1 MMTQERRARKAPEWF
16 QQAARFLLPNIRSKI
31 IFPFLV
37 LTLIVAVGGIYVVT
51 SLVVSSIDDRLT
63 NQLLEAGRVVSDSM
77 ARREI
82 EHLESARNIAFTIG
96 LAQAL
101 QDGDQTQVASL
112 VRPVA
117 AVRGLEC
124 LIVTDAQGRGMFHEL
139 RQSDGSFVDL
149 ALESEKA
156 DISWLWMVQVL
167 LESDDPDAAPRRGI
181 LFHEGEGRYYH
192 FTAVPVESND
202 RVVGVVVVGT
212 SLRTLLLRFKETSLA
227 DVTIYLDG
235 GRAVAS
241 TFAFAEEQP
250 VQVEALLDRL
260 SIAPSLYNSAF
271 TREDLVAGEGIDVRD
286 RTYRLARGSL
296 RVGSEGLGVFSVA
309 LPLDFVIQ
317 SSLTNRNSIIL
328 IFSILV
334 VGVIFTGYVIS
345 QRITNP
351 ISRLVSTSQAVAD
364 GDLEQRT
371 GIESTDEIG
380 QLAETFDEMT
390 ERLAERTRA
399 LEEALGRLRAILSS
413 IGDGVILEDL
423 GGNLDALNTTA
434 QALLEEMADGFE
446 LGILR
451 DLSSSS
457 SSALVGNYDQ
467 TSGDQ
472 SSPWL
477 VDRRRFEVGEK
488 MISAHA
494 ADVQTEDG
502 ERLGTVL
509 VMRDV
514 TAEVAA
520 ERLKDNFITHVSH
533 ELRTPLTA
541 IKGYSDLLLAGAGG
555 ALEEG
560 QRSFIETIGRNTDD
574 LVVMVNELIDFSELE
589 AKGRLGLV
597 KRPTD
602 LSELVEEVADEWRSR
617 MEEKGLAFHVEIPV
631 DFPPVDADAR
641 RLRWALINL
650 VRNALQYTAPG
661 GNVTLRLSEQDEAG
675 WPSPVVVLDV
685 VDTGTGISAK
695 DQEHLFTRFYRV
707 TNMPQ
712 EDVRGLGVGLY
723 LANAIIQ
730 AHGGEIRVASEP
742 GVGSTFSI
750 VLPMLQDKLE

>member
-1 MMTQERRARKAPEWF
+1 MMMQDQLARRAPEWF
-16 QQAARFLLPNIRSKI
+16 QQATRFLLPNIRSKI

-37 LTLIVAVGGIYVVT
+37 LTLIVAVSGIYVVT

-63 NQLLEAGRVVSDSM
+63 NQLLEAGRVVSDGM

-82 EHLESARNIAFTIG
+82 EHLESVRNIAFTIG

-101 QDGDQTQVASL
+101 QDGDQAQVASL

-124 LIVTDAQGRGMFHEL
+124 LIVTDARGRGMFHEL

-149 ALESEKA
+149 ELGSEEA
-156 DISWLWMVQVL
+156 DISWLRMVRML
-167 LESDDPDAAPRRGI
+167 LESGDPDAAPRRGI

-260 SIAPSLYNSAF
+260 SIEPSLYDSAF
-271 TREDLVAGEGIDVRD
+271 SSENLVAGEGVDVRD
-286 RTYRLARGSL
+286 RAYRLARGSL

-317 SSLTNRNSIIL
+317 SNLTNRNTILL

-334 VGVIFTGYVIS
+334 VGVVFTGYVIS

-390 ERLAERTRA
+390 GRLAERTRA

-413 IGDGVILEDL
+413 IGDGVILE
-423 GGNLDALNTTA
+423 NLEGKLDPLNATA
-434 QALLEEMADGFE
+434 GALLEEMTDGFD
-446 LGILR
+446 LSILR

-457 SSALVGNYDQ
+457 SLAPVEDYEQ
-467 TSGDQ
+467 PPGDQ

-477 VDRRRFEVGEK
+477 VDRRRFEMGDKV
-488 MISAHA
+488 ISAHA
-494 ADVQTEDG
+494 APVQTEDNK
-502 ERLGTVL
+502 RLGTVL

-555 ALEEG
+555 VLEGG

-602 LSELVEEVADEWRSR
+602 LPELVEEVADEWRSR
-617 MEEKGLAFHVEIPV
+617 MEEKGLVFRVEIPAGLS
-631 DFPPVDADAR
+631 PVDADAR

-650 VRNALQYTAPG
+650 MRNALQYTPSG
-661 GNVTLRLSEQDEAG
+661 GNVTLRLSERDETG
-675 WPSPVVVLDV
+675 WPGPVVILDV
-685 VDTGTGISAK
+685 VDTGIGISVE
-695 DQEHLFTRFYRV
+695 DQQHLFTRFYRV

-723 LANAIIQ
+723 LANAIVQ
-730 AHGGEIRVASEP
+730 SHGGEIRIVSEP
-742 GVGSTFSI
+742 GVGSTFSV
-750 VLPMLQDKLE
+750 VLPALSDEAE